1 MEKAARTNDRDGT
14 NTAHPKRNRPDVP
27 ADKDNGN
34 GEETTISAGD
44 VPQRQTKQQRT
55 TFPQPHSEGT
65 IADLTGDSDDDGEQM
80 FGSVVRAPNN
90 SAACNPQVEVAQ
102 EPELGATAQA
112 TSRSSTIPTSGA
124 TIPTEIR
131 LRLTL
136 EYTPIPATNHDL
148 TQVEEG
154 ASTTVEVRTVTIDPK
169 ASINEI
175 SSPLYND
182 PFDRDIRSIDMYIHG
197 DPAPV
202 PWRFST
208 SPWSLQLRDQQDIRV
223 VIHYRPA
230 PRE

>member
-1 MEKAARTNDRDGT
+1 MEKAARTSDKDGT
-14 NTAHPKRNRPDVP
+14 NTAHLKRNSPDVP
-27 ADKDNGN
+27 TDKGD
-34 GEETTISAGD
+34 GEEATNSAGD
-44 VPQRQTKQQRT
+44 VPPRQTKQQRT
-55 TFPQPHSEGT
+55 TSSQPHSGGN

-80 FGSVVRAPNN
+80 FGSVVRAPNT
-90 SAACNPQVEVAQ
+90 SADCNPPVEVVQ
-102 EPELGATAQA
+102 EPGLGATAQA

-124 TIPTEIR
+124 TTPTEIQ

-154 ASTTVEVRTVTIDPK
+154 ASTTFEVRTVTIDPK

-175 SSPLYND
+175 SSLLYND
-182 PFDRDIRSIDMYIHG
+182 PFDRDIRSIDMYIHEN
-197 DPAPV
+197 PTPV